1 MTFYL
6 TVLHS
11 RTLFKS
17 STNQY
22 LLANFVVGVVAV
34 IASVDKVV
42 CFVVTV
48 VSIGAVEENEI
59 EPLSQS

>member
-11 RTLFKS
+11 GILFKS
-17 STNQY
+17 STDQY

-48 VSIGAVEENEI
+48 VSIGAVEENKV
-59 EPLSQS
+59 EPLSKS

>member
-11 RTLFKS
+11 GILIKS
-17 STNQY
+17 STDQY
-22 LLANFVVGVVAV
+22 LLANVVGVVAV

-42 CFVVTV
+42 CLVVTV
-48 VSIGAVEENEI
+48 VSIGAVEENKI